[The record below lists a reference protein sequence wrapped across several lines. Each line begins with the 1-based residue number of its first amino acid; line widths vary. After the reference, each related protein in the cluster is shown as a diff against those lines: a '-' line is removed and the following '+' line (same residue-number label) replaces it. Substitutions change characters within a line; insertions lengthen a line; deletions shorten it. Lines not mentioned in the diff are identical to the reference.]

1 MSPYG
6 GPNTLPA
13 MRVQRTLWSRGVGAS
28 SVSHSEIR
36 MVAVTFIKL
45 LYAGLYPPP
54 VLSFNSQDETE
65 AGGQREHSPGTWAL
79 VIQQSL
85 APSTKKTP
93 GRDKGRRWGW
103 GLNLLVSKED
113 VMLALGVSGKN

>member
-1 MSPYG
+1 MRIGAQGKPSFHFPLSTPY
-6 GPNTLPA
+6 
-13 MRVQRTLWSRGVGAS
+13 RVHPQ
-28 SVSHSEIR
+28 SE
-36 MVAVTFIKL
+36 
-45 LYAGLYPPP
+45 
-54 VLSFNSQDETE
+54 ETE